1 MKFDKL
7 HLILFI
13 LFIGMVLY
21 LAFCNEQDTLTKRE
35 GEALAEKSE
44 LALEKLDAMFEH
56 LKELDSIK
64 IINNYYSTVYKYE
77 QQRKDSLLNLHPELA
92 DSLFL
97 YYVRKLQSEPSPL
110 TR

>member
-1 MKFDKL
+1 MKFDNL

-35 GEALAEKSE
+35 GKALAEKSE
-44 LALEKLDAMFEH
+44 LAIQKLDLMFEH

-64 IINNYYSTVYKYE
+64 TINNYYSTVYKYE
-77 QQRKDSLLNLHPELA
+77 KQRKDSLLNLHPELT
-92 DSLFL
+92 DSVFLFH
-97 YYVRKLQSEPSPL
+97 VRKLRAEPSPL
-110 TR
+110 TE

>member
-13 LFIGMVLY
+13 LFIGMVFY

-35 GEALAEKSE
+35 GKALAEKSE
-44 LALEKLDAMFEH
+44 LALQKLDAMFEH
-56 LKELDSIK
+56 LKEIDSIE

-77 QQRKDSLLNLHPELA
+77 KQSKDSLLAVHPELT
-92 DSLFL
+92 DSVFLFH
-97 YYVRKLQSEPSPL
+97 VRKLRTEPSPIAK
-110 TR
+110 